1 MPKTVHAIAFCL
13 LLASHGASATDVYR
27 WVDKNGQVHY
37 GDRPPVKP
45 VDRVVHH
52 KIEPGRPDD
61 IAAFE
66 VVDRANGWDVYGT
79 NRVRGPIEVRVAF
92 KESRSLSTQPQFPLR
107 RVLNA
112 GERVRLAKIEATARD
127 ANFSLEMQSVPGDPR
142 ASTDNRLYDFPFR
155 QNVKWKLSQ
164 SFHGGFTHND
174 EQNLYAVDIS
184 VPVGS
189 AILAARGG
197 VVMQTIG
204 GFERAGTNP
213 EKYSDRSNIIR
224 ILHDDSSM
232 GLYAHLKQ
240 GGIMVREGQRL
251 QAGQL
256 IGYSGNTGY
265 STGPHLHFC
274 LQVNKGMRL
283 VSIPFRMNSPN
294 GELPL
299 SRK

>member
-1 MPKTVHAIAFCL
+1 MLRRLFLVMAGLLLSDTAIA
-13 LLASHGASATDVYR
+13 TDIYR

-37 GDRPPVKP
+37 GDRAPVKS
-45 VDRVVHH
+45 VDRLVHH
-52 KIEPGRPDD
+52 KIEPGKPDD

-66 VVDRANGWDVYGT
+66 VVERANGWDIYGT
-79 NRVRGPIEVRVAF
+79 NRVQGPIEVNVRF
-92 KESRSLSTQPQFPLR
+92 KQSRSLSTEPRFPLR
-107 RVLNA
+107 RVLNG
-112 GERVRLAKIEATARD
+112 GERVKLARIDATARD

-155 QNVKWKLSQ
+155 QNVRWKISQ
-164 SFHGGFTHND
+164 AFHGGFTHND
-174 EQNLYAVDIS
+174 EQNRYAVDIS

-189 AILAARGG
+189 PILAARGG

-204 GFERAGTNP
+204 GFERAGTRP
-213 EKYSDRSNIIR
+213 EKFSERSNIIR
-224 ILHDDSSM
+224 VQHEDNTM

-240 GGIMVREGQRL
+240 GGIMVREGQRI
-251 QAGQL
+251 QTGQL

-274 LQVNKGMRL
+274 LQINKGMRL

-294 GELPL
+294 GELKL

>member
-1 MPKTVHAIAFCL
+1 MLRRIFLVIAGLMLSGTAI
-13 LLASHGASATDVYR
+13 GTDVYR

-37 GDRPPVKP
+37 GDRPPVK
-45 VDRVVHH
+45 RVERLVHH
-52 KIEPGRPDD
+52 KIEPGKPDD

-66 VVDRANGWDVYGT
+66 VIDRANGWDVYGT
-79 NRVRGPIEVRVAF
+79 NRVQGPIEVSVRF
-92 KESRSLSTQPQFPLR
+92 KQSRSLSTQPGFPLR
-107 RVLNA
+107 RMLNA
-112 GERVRLAKIEATARD
+112 GERVKLAKIEAIAKD
-127 ANFSLEMQSVPGDPR
+127 ANFSLQMQSVPGDPQ
-142 ASTDNRLYDFPFR
+142 ASFDNRLFAFPFR
-155 QNVKWKLSQ
+155 QNVRWKLSQ

-174 EQNLYAVDIS
+174 EQNRYAVDIS

-197 VVMQTIG
+197 AVMQTIG
-204 GFERAGTNP
+204 GFERAGTNAG
-213 EKYSDRSNIIR
+213 KFAGRSNIIR
-224 ILHDDSSM
+224 ILHDDNTM

-240 GGIMVREGQRL
+240 GGIMVREGQRV
-251 QAGQL
+251 QTGQL

-294 GELPL
+294 GELKL
-299 SRK
+299 TRR